1 MLVND
6 TGTMHRAPIGARM
19 VEISGMNRAPLPKKR
34 GHRELWV
41 VGLLVLPLVVLGF
54 VLAAMGV
61 LVDPPPDPTPTSMTA
76 PGSPVATTGSP
87 EATPAPGAGIDE
99 PTAYLH
105 GRATGIRF
113 TIIG

>member
-1 MLVND
+1 
-6 TGTMHRAPIGARM
+6 
-19 VEISGMNRAPLPKKR
+19 MNRAPLPKKR

-61 LVDPPPDPTPTSMTA
+61 LVDPPPDPTPTPTTA
-76 PGSPVATTGSP
+76 PGFPVATPGTP
-87 EATPAPGAGIDE
+87 EATPAPGASIDE

-105 GRATGIRF
+105 VPVTDVPF
-113 TIIG
+113 IIVA